1 MKGLKFT
8 GLDMEEM
15 KEIIAESN
23 ISFPFRHYQRNQER
37 SLSRQAESFEEKLV
51 EMDIEQEL
59 LEKREGEPSK
69 LKLTMEEVD
78 NDLEQDLN
86 QAQVQN
92 YEESLDPELA
102 SYGLTEEEI
111 YLVLNLKE
119 KTGDPSV
126 SIRELVDQQENNLE
140 QTLKSKEG
148 DIPINEQESAL
159 LKELQEK
166 INQQP
171 QNKQDFKSIY
181 QPKVSAPKLK
191 GN

>member
-1 MKGLKFT
+1 
-8 GLDMEEM
+8 M
-15 KEIIAESN
+15 KEFIAESN

>member
-51 EMDIEQEL
+51 GMDIEQEL

>member
-37 SLSRQAESFEEKLV
+37 SLSRQAESFEEKLIG
-51 EMDIEQEL
+51 MDIEQEL

-69 LKLTMEEVD
+69 LKLTMEEID

-86 QAQVQN
+86 QEQIPS
-92 YEESLDPELA
+92 YEESLDPKLA
-102 SYGLTEEEI
+102 ALGFTEEEI
-111 YLVLNLKE
+111 SLILDLKE
-119 KTGDPSV
+119 KAGEPSI

-140 QTLKSKEG
+140 QTLKSKNG

-171 QNKQDFKSIY
+171 QVQPDFKSIY
-181 QPKVSAPKLK
+181 QPKISAPKLK

>member
-37 SLSRQAESFEEKLV
+37 SLSKQAESFEEKLV
-51 EMDIEQEL
+51 GMDIEQEL

-69 LKLTMEEVD
+69 LKLTMEEID

-86 QAQVQN
+86 QEQN
-92 YEESLDPELA
+92 LTYEESLVPELA
-102 SYGLTEEEI
+102 AIGFTEEEI
-111 YLVLNLKE
+111 SLILDLKE
-119 KTGDPSV
+119 KAGGPGV

-140 QTLKSKEG
+140 QTLKSKDG

-171 QNKQDFKSIY
+171 QNQPDFKSIY